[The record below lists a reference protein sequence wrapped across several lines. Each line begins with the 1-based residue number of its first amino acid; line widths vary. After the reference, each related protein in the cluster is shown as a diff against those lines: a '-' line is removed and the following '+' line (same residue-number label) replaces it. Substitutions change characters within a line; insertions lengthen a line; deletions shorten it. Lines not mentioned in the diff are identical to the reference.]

1 MYIVSEPG
9 QLTKY
14 FHFYGYLPIST
25 GSFRYSWKLKAKKYY
40 NKIIFKCVN
49 NIVKSIFNEKV
60 TEKWNLW
67 VYKQYT
73 VCIDW
78 LKKIRKVK
86 FYDYCSCTCINR
98 SSKSHKHVK
107 KIKRKI
113 TQKNANA
120 VVPKLSL
127 SVIWWV
133 TRSFESW
140 QLRNICNILLSSN
153 PWQF

>member
-1 MYIVSEPG
+1 MPQRREYMWKVGPFE
-9 QLTKY
+9 
-14 FHFYGYLPIST
+14 
-25 GSFRYSWKLKAKKYY
+25 YSWKLKTKKYCS
-40 NKIIFKCVN
+40 KIIFKRVN
-49 NIVKSIFNEKV
+49 STVRLIFNEKI

-73 VCIDW
+73 VCIDC

-86 FYDYCSCTCINR
+86 LYDYCSCTCIT
-98 SSKSHKHVK
+98 SSNKSHKHVK
-107 KIKRKI
+107 KKKRKI
-113 TQKNANA
+113 TQRNANA

-133 TRSFESW
+133 TGSFESW